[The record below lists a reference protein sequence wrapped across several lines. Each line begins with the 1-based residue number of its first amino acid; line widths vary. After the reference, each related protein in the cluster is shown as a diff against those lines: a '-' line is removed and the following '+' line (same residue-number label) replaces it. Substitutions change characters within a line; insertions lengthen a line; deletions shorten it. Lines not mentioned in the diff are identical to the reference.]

1 MLGGF
6 RVWVGSHAIE
16 ERAWRLKRASGLVKL
31 LTLAQG
37 HRLHREQAMET
48 LWPDSG
54 KRAASNNLRG
64 VLHAAR
70 RTLDPAEGSRY
81 LASVDESLV
90 LCPEGR
96 LWVDTEAFE
105 QAAASVRRGRDP
117 AAYRVALDL
126 YAGELLPADRYEQ
139 WAEEKREELRRLY
152 LDLLLDF
159 AGACEERGDLGRA
172 VETLQVA
179 VAQEPTLEEAHAGLM
194 RLYALLG
201 QDGEALFQY
210 ERLRE
215 ALYTRLGTEPG
226 MATRRVREDI
236 AAGRLSTTRAQPAG
250 PSREEEP
257 AAGEHNLPAPRSSF
271 VGRERELVEIER
283 TLAMTR
289 LLTLTGVG
297 GSGKTRLALE
307 VARDLVGAYPD
318 GVWLVELAPLTDP
331 DLVPQA
337 VTQSLGVRETP
348 GQPLVGTL
356 VGALRHKD
364 MLLVLDNCEHL
375 VEAAARLVDTLLP
388 ACPGLRVLTTS
399 REALNV
405 AGEVRWPVPALPVP
419 DQALTPTVTDLEGF
433 GSARL
438 FVERASE
445 RRPGFALVPE
455 NAHHV
460 AEVCRTLE
468 GIPLAIE
475 LAAARVGTLSVGQ
488 LSGRLADSLKL
499 LSGDGRTLTP
509 RQRTLRGTLDWS
521 HDLLSEPE
529 TVLFRRLSVFAGGW
543 TLEASEAVA
552 SGGGVEEGEVL
563 DLLSG
568 LVEKSLV
575 VTRETGEGAL
585 RYRMLEPVRQY
596 ALQRLEH
603 SGEAEEIKRAHAR
616 HFLAL
621 AEGSEPGLWGEEQAA
636 WFRRLELE
644 HDNLG
649 SVLSWSLEGEDP
661 ELGLRLAVALW
672 RFWRARG
679 HYDEGRGWLERYLAK
694 ADLASAEVRARAL
707 EAAGCLAYDQGDLER
722 AVVAAEEGLE
732 LGDRAEI
739 ELSRVASFRGILG
752 AVAGIRGDYDRAAEL
767 FEESLALYRQAG
779 DGRGIANSL
788 LGMGNVSSYLG
799 DRERA
804 VELYEEG
811 LALSRE
817 SGYAGMLTAYLIDL
831 GHEFLL
837 QGDHE
842 RATELSEEA
851 AALFREQERTSG
863 LQFVFDHLGWA
874 ALLRGDQEQARA
886 MHEESLVL
894 SQEWGDKKKIAEGL
908 EGLACAATPNG
919 DYARVARL
927 FGAAETLHETLGHH
941 QQPAARALREPYL
954 AAARSR
960 LEGAEWEA
968 AFAAGKAMTTEE
980 AIEYALSG
988 EGATASMASV
998 AEEPSDDEATAVL
1011 TRREREVATLVARG
1025 LTNRQIG
1032 EELFVSERT
1041 VAHHVSSILKK
1052 LDVGVRGQV
1061 VSRLGADKG
1070 GGRAP
1075 GQVRSSSTHPH
1086 SPHGT
1091 DRS

>member
-1 MLGGF
+1 
-6 RVWVGSHAIE
+6 
-16 ERAWRLKRASGLVKL
+16 
-31 LTLAQG
+31 
-37 HRLHREQAMET
+37 
-48 LWPDSG
+48 
-54 KRAASNNLRG
+54 
-64 VLHAAR
+64 
-70 RTLDPAEGSRY
+70 
-81 LASVDESLV
+81 
-90 LCPEGR
+90 
-96 LWVDTEAFE
+96 
-105 QAAASVRRGRDP
+105 
-117 AAYRVALDL
+117 
-126 YAGELLPADRYEQ
+126 
-139 WAEEKREELRRLY
+139 
-152 LDLLLDF
+152 
-159 AGACEERGDLGRA
+159 
-172 VETLQVA
+172 
-179 VAQEPTLEEAHAGLM
+179 
-194 RLYALLG
+194 
-201 QDGEALFQY
+201 
-210 ERLRE
+210 
-215 ALYTRLGTEPG
+215 
-226 MATRRVREDI
+226 
-236 AAGRLSTTRAQPAG
+236 
-250 PSREEEP
+250 
-257 AAGEHNLPAPRSSF
+257 
-271 VGRERELVEIER
+271 
-283 TLAMTR
+283 
-289 LLTLTGVG
+289 
-297 GSGKTRLALE
+297 
-307 VARDLVGAYPD
+307 
-318 GVWLVELAPLTDP
+318 
-331 DLVPQA
+331 
-337 VTQSLGVRETP
+337 
-348 GQPLVGTL
+348 
-356 VGALRHKD
+356 
-364 MLLVLDNCEHL
+364 
-375 VEAAARLVDTLLP
+375 
-388 ACPGLRVLTTS
+388 
-399 REALNV
+399 
-405 AGEVRWPVPALPVP
+405 
-419 DQALTPTVTDLEGF
+419 
-433 GSARL
+433 
-438 FVERASE
+438 
-445 RRPGFALVPE
+445 
-455 NAHHV
+455 
-460 AEVCRTLE
+460 
-468 GIPLAIE
+468 
-475 LAAARVGTLSVGQ
+475 
-488 LSGRLADSLKL
+488 
-499 LSGDGRTLTP
+499 
-509 RQRTLRGTLDWS
+509 
-521 HDLLSEPE
+521 
-529 TVLFRRLSVFAGGW
+529 
-543 TLEASEAVA
+543 
-552 SGGGVEEGEVL
+552 
-563 DLLSG
+563 
-568 LVEKSLV
+568 
-575 VTRETGEGAL
+575 
-585 RYRMLEPVRQY
+585 MLEPVRQY
-596 ALQRLEH
+596 ALQRREH

-767 FEESLALYRQAG
+767 FEE
-779 DGRGIANSL
+779 
-788 LGMGNVSSYLG
+788 
-799 DRERA
+799 
-804 VELYEEG
+804 G

-927 FGAAETLHETLGHH
+927 FGAAETLQETLGHH